1 MDVVLWWGIKFHRVW
16 IGEVLVWEI
25 GQYYP
30 ISSNM
35 TFYSTNNMAKHKA
48 YILGLRMAIE
58 MNIKEILALNDSD
71 LLVH

>member
-1 MDVVLWWGIKFHRVW
+1 
-16 IGEVLVWEI
+16 
-25 GQYYP
+25 
-30 ISSNM
+30 
-35 TFYSTNNMAKHKA
+35 MAKHKA